1 MTVSPDLALAMADL
15 TSAKDGLA
23 AWITS
28 AYVTE
33 IVLLMLLEFDPA
45 LTVRVTDWAPA
56 AAYV

>member
-1 MTVSPDLALAMADL
+1 LPAGTTIVSPDLAIEIAVF
-15 TSAKDGLA
+15 TSAKEGLA

-45 LTVRVTDWAPA
+45 LAVRVID
-56 AAYV
+56 